1 MIGLEDPVKLDKEV
15 RWLLVESFLKEKGLV
30 KQHLDSYN
38 TFVTSGIKK
47 IVKELGRVEIA
58 HQKIYLE
65 VIDVKIGEPE
75 LREIEGAVLRGL
87 ENLNPTIAR
96 IRNLTYSAPMYLTI
110 AIHED
115 GFEHVEDNVPLGFM
129 PVMIRSVLDPTS
141 RLSKEELIRYEEDW
155 RDPGGY
161 FIINGSERVIVGQ
174 EDLAP
179 NRVLVDYGREA
190 SSITHTAKVISASAG
205 YRVPIILD
213 RLKDGTLT
221 INFPSIPQKVPFVI
235 MMRALG
241 LETDMEIALAVSP
254 DPEIQKELIPS
265 LYAAR
270 EIRTQVEALD
280 YLASRVT
287 IGITD
292 PEARRNR
299 VLQILDMYFMPH
311 LGNTPNTRILKALYL
326 GQMAC
331 KLIELV
337 LGRRK
342 PDDKDHY
349 ANRRLRLAG
358 DLMAQLFRVAFKAY
372 MKDLRYQVERYR
384 LTKGRKLS
392 LRALARPD
400 IVTERLNYALATGN
414 WVGNRTGVSQ
424 ILDRTNWISM
434 LSHLRRTVAPLSRG
448 QPHFEAR
455 DLHPTQWGRICPFET
470 PEGPNCGLV
479 KNLALSA
486 YITAG
491 VEESSVIPHILELG
505 VMNLLEVYERL
516 RKGDEELMEKVTTYA
531 KVFLNGT
538 LIGYYPKEDAYELV
552 NSLRRLRRSGK
563 LHHEVNVSYVRTEY
577 INEVHINCD
586 SGRVRRPLL
595 VLEKGRV
602 RISSDVVE
610 KLKSGSITFSDLV
623 SMGIVEYLDAEE
635 EDNALIALDPE
646 EVTPKHTHLELY
658 PPSILGVAAVL
669 IPYANHNQSPRNAYE
684 AAMAKQAVG
693 LNAANFHL
701 RFDSRAHFLH
711 YPQKPVVQ
719 TRFLDLIGFNSR
731 PAGQNFIVA
740 VLSFTGYN
748 MEDAVIVNK
757 SSVERG
763 LARSTFFRD
772 YSTEEL
778 RYPGGQRDIIGIP
791 DIKVKGYRGK
801 ENYEFLDEDGIVP
814 PEVDVVSGK
823 VLIGK
828 TSPPRF
834 LEEYREFGLVGEAR
848 RDSSVSLRHGDRGI
862 VDTVVVTVDG
872 EGNKF
877 IRVKVRDLRIPE
889 IGDKFA
895 SRHGQKGV
903 IGLLVPQY
911 DMPYTF
917 EGVTPDLIINPHA
930 LPSRMTVGQL
940 IESIAGKVGS
950 LRGRTVDGTPFF
962 GEKPEDLRRELLL
975 FGYPHDGT
983 EPMYDGRTGELI
995 STPVFIGV
1003 VYYQRLHHMVADKLH
1018 SRSRGPVQLLTRQ
1031 PTEGRA
1037 REGGLRFGEM
1047 ERDAIIGHGATIL
1060 LKERLLD
1067 SSDKY
1072 TIYVCEKCGLL
1083 GWFDRNKGKYVCPV
1097 HGEEG
1102 NIVSVEVSY
1111 AFKLLLQEMMSM
1123 LIYPKIILKEKFSGE

>member
-1 MIGLEDPVKLDKEV
+1 MEDPVKIDKEV
-15 RWLLVESFLKEKGLV
+15 RWLLIESFLKEKGLA

-38 TFVTSGIKK
+38 EFVTSGVKK
-47 IVKELGRVEIA
+47 IVKELGRIDIA
-58 HQKIYLE
+58 HQKIYME
-65 VIDVKIGEPE
+65 VLDIRVGEPE
-75 LREIEGAVLRGL
+75 VREIEGAVIRGL

-96 IRNLTYSAPMYLTI
+96 IRNLTYSAPMFLKI
-110 AIHED
+110 VIHED
-115 GFEHVEDNVPLGFM
+115 GFEYIEDNVPLGYL

-141 RLSKEELIRYEEDW
+141 RLSKEELIKYEEDW

-179 NRVLVDYGREA
+179 NRVFVDYGKEA

-213 RLKDGTLT
+213 RLKDGTLV
-221 INFPSIPQKVPFVI
+221 INFPSIPQKVPFAV

-270 EIRTQVEALD
+270 EIKKHVEALD

-292 PEARRNR
+292 PDARRNR
-299 VLQILDMYFMPH
+299 VLQILDLYFMPH
-311 LGNTPNTRILKALYL
+311 LGNTPNARILKALYL

-331 KLIELV
+331 KLIELM

-358 DLMAQLFRVAFKAY
+358 DLLAQLFRVAFKAY
-372 MKDLRYQVERYR
+372 VKDLRYQIERYR
-384 LTKGRKLS
+384 LTKGRRLS
-392 LRALARPD
+392 LKALARPD
-400 IVTERLNYALATGN
+400 IITERLNYALATGN

-486 YITAG
+486 YVTAG
-491 VEESSVIPHILELG
+491 IDESLILPYLQELG
-505 VMNLLEVYERL
+505 MIPLLEAYERL
-516 RKGDEELMEKVTTYA
+516 RKGDEELAEAIPNYA
-531 KVFLNGT
+531 KIFLNGT
-538 LIGYYPKEDAYELV
+538 LIGYYPGEDASELV
-552 NSLRRLRRSGK
+552 RSLRKLRRSGK
-563 LHHEVNVSYVRTEY
+563 LHHEVNIYYGRSEY
-577 INEVHINCD
+577 INEVHVNCD

-595 VLEKGRV
+595 ILEEGKLK
-602 RISSDVVE
+602 ISGEVVE
-610 KLKSGSITFSDLV
+610 KLRAGKLSFSDLV
-623 SMGIVEYLDAEE
+623 SMGVVEYLDAEE
-635 EDNALIALDPE
+635 EDNSLIALDPE
-646 EVTPKHTHLELY
+646 DAGKEHTHLELY
-658 PPSILGVAAVL
+658 SPSILGVAAVL
-669 IPYANHNQSPRNAYE
+669 IPYGNHNQSPRNAYE

-731 PAGQNFIVA
+731 PAGQNFVVA
-740 VLSFTGYN
+740 ILSFTGYN
-748 MEDAVIVNK
+748 MEDAVIMNK

-763 LARSTFFRD
+763 LARSTFFRE

-778 RYPGGQRDIIGIP
+778 RYPGGQRDMIGIP

-801 ENYEFLDEDGIVP
+801 ENYEYLDGDGIIP
-814 PEVDVVSGK
+814 PEVDVTSGR
-823 VLIGK
+823 VLVGK

-834 LEEYREFGLVGEAR
+834 LEEYKEFGLASETR

-862 VDTVVVTVDG
+862 VDAVVVTVDG

-903 IGLLVPQY
+903 VGLLVPQY

-917 EGVTPDLIINPHA
+917 DGVTPDLIINPHA

-950 LRGRTVDGTPFF
+950 LRGGLVDGTPFF
-962 GEKPEDLRRELLL
+962 GEKFDDLRRELLL
-975 FGYPHDGT
+975 YGYPQDGT

-1047 ERDAIIGHGATIL
+1047 ERDAIIGHGAPVL

-1067 SSDKY
+1067 SSDRY
-1072 TIYVCEKCGLL
+1072 TVYVCEKCGLL
-1083 GWFDRNKGKYVCPV
+1083 GWFDRNKGRYVCPV
-1097 HGEEG
+1097 HGDEG
-1102 NIVSVEVSY
+1102 KLVPVEVSY
-1111 AFKLLLQEMMSM
+1111 AFKLLVQEMMSM
-1123 LIYPKIILKEKFSGE
+1123 LIYPKLVLRDRFSGD

>member
-1 MIGLEDPVKLDKEV
+1 MEVPSGLDPEV
-15 RWLLVESFLKEKGLV
+15 RWMLIESFLREKGLV

-38 TFVTSGIKK
+38 EFVTSGIKK
-47 IVKELGRVEIA
+47 IVKELGRIDIA

-65 VIDVKIGEPE
+65 VLDIKIGEPE
-75 LREIEGAVLRGL
+75 IREIEGAVIRGL
-87 ENLNPTIAR
+87 ENLNPTIAK
-96 IRNLTYSAPMYLTI
+96 IRNLTYSAPMYLKVV
-110 AIHED
+110 IHED
-115 GFEHVEDNVPLGFM
+115 GFEYVEENVPLGYL
-129 PVMIRSVLDPTS
+129 PVMVRSTLDPTS
-141 RLSKEELIRYEEDW
+141 RLSVEDLIKYEEDW

-161 FIINGSERVIVGQ
+161 FIINGSERVVVGQ

-179 NRVLVDYGREA
+179 NRVFVDYGKEA

-213 RLKDGTLT
+213 RLKEGTFV
-221 INFPSIPQKVPFVI
+221 INFPSIPQKVPFAV

-241 LETDMEIALAVSP
+241 LETDMEIALAVSS

-270 EIRTQVEALD
+270 EIKTQVEALD

-299 VLQILDMYFMPH
+299 VLQILDLYFMPH
-311 LGNTPNTRILKALYL
+311 LGNVPNTRILKALYL

-331 KLIELV
+331 RLIELV
-337 LGRRK
+337 LDRRK

-358 DLMAQLFRVAFKAY
+358 DLLAQLFRVAFKAY
-372 MKDLRYQVERYR
+372 VKDLRYQVERYR

-392 LRALARPD
+392 LKALARPD

-486 YITAG
+486 YVTAG
-491 VEESSVIPHILELG
+491 IDESLVLPYLHELG
-505 VMNLLEVYERL
+505 VVPLHEVYERL
-516 RKGDEELMEKVTTYA
+516 RKGDEELIEKIRGCA

-538 LIGYYPKEDAYELV
+538 LIGYYLGEGAQEFV
-552 NSLRRLRRSGK
+552 NSLRRLRRGGK
-563 LHHEVNVSYVRTEY
+563 LHHEVNVNYVRTEY
-577 INEVHINCD
+577 VNEVHINCD

-595 VLEKGRV
+595 VVENGRV
-602 RISSDVVE
+602 KIDGEVVE
-610 KLKSGSITFSDLV
+610 LLRAGKLTFSDLV
-623 SMGIVEYLDAEE
+623 DMGVIEYLDAEE
-635 EDNALIALDPE
+635 EDNSFVALDPE
-646 EVTPKHTHLELY
+646 SVKEEHTHLELY
-658 PPSILGVAAVL
+658 PPSILGVTAVL
-669 IPYANHNQSPRNAYE
+669 IPYANHNQSPRNVYE

-731 PAGQNFIVA
+731 PAGQNFVVA
-740 VLSFTGYN
+740 ILSYTGYN
-748 MEDAVIVNK
+748 MEDAIIMNK

-763 LARSTFFRD
+763 LARSIFFRE

-778 RYPGGQRDIIGIP
+778 RYPGGQRDAVGIP

-801 ENYEFLDEDGIVP
+801 ENYEFLDDDGIIT
-814 PEVDVVSGK
+814 PEVDVSSGM
-823 VLIGK
+823 VLVGK

-834 LEEYREFGLVGEAR
+834 LEEYKEFGLVGEVR
-848 RDSSVSLRHGDRGI
+848 RDSSISLRHGDKGV
-862 VDTVVVTVDG
+862 VDAVVVTVDG

-877 IRVKVRDLRIPE
+877 IRVRVRDLRVPE

-903 IGLLVPQY
+903 VGLLVPQY

-917 EGVTPDLIINPHA
+917 DGVTPDLIVNPHA
-930 LPSRMTVGQL
+930 FPSRMTVGQL
-940 IESIAGKVGS
+940 IESIAGKAGS
-950 LRGRTVDGTPFF
+950 LRGRLVDGTPFF
-962 GEKPEDLRRELLL
+962 GEKLEELRRELILY
-975 FGYPHDGT
+975 GYPQDGT

-1047 ERDAIIGHGATIL
+1047 ERDAIISHGAPAI

-1072 TIYVCEKCGLL
+1072 IVYVCEKCGLL

-1097 HGEEG
+1097 HGSEG
-1102 NIVSVEVSY
+1102 KLVPVEVSY
-1111 AFKLLLQEMMSM
+1111 AFKLLIQEMMSM
-1123 LIYPKIILKEKFSGE
+1123 LIYPRLVLRDRFTGE